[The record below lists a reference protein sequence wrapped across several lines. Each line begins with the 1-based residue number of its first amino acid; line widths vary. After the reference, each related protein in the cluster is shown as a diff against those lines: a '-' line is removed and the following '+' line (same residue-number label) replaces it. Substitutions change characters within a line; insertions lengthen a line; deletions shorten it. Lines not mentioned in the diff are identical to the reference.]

1 MFKQGVYETM
11 KEETIVRPEIK
22 CTTIERL
29 RKYGEFAPN
38 TSIDWMVNFVLDK
51 LERKK

>member
-1 MFKQGVYETM
+1 M

-22 CTTIERL
+22 CSTIERL
-29 RKYGEFAPN
+29 RKYGDLPPS
-38 TSIDWMVNFVLDK
+38 TSIDWMINYVLDK

>member
-1 MFKQGVYETM
+1 L

-29 RKYGEFAPN
+29 RKYGEFPPS